1 MVCVCVCR
9 TIPYLGVQANKAAV
23 EGVLA
28 EARGAPHVVFAR
40 GGVDDLQRLVAHRP
54 VHAEVGRLARLPRLC
69 VADAWNHR

>member
-1 MVCVCVCR
+1 MVCVCR

-40 GGVDDLQRLVAHRP
+40 GSIDDLQRQVAHRP
-54 VHAEVGRLARLPRLC
+54 VHAEIGCLARLPRLC